1 VRPGLHGA
9 GRFGQPQRGGG
20 GQQAAPRALEQHCSQ
35 LRFQLGNVAAYGGLA
50 GVENTR
56 RAQQAALVQRSQEG
70 LHQAPVKGGFH
81 GDSVPAAAGFEVFKS
96 ALQV

>member
-1 VRPGLHGA
+1 MQ
-9 GRFGQPQRGGG
+9 QPSPPPDDEI
-20 GQQAAPRALEQHCSQ
+20 APLLDDAYAREWFEEHRTQ
-35 LRFQLGNVAAYGGLA
+35 LRLQLGNVAANGGLA
-50 GVENTR
+50 GVQNAR
-56 RAQQAALVQRSQEG
+56 RAQQAALVQRGQEG